1 MKNYS
6 ILFILAVF
14 LSGNALKA
22 QERAWTLVDCIEY
35 AIEHNIQLKQLA
47 LEQESREISLNT
59 SKYRWLPNLNAS
71 VGEDFSFG
79 RSLNVDNTYVNQ
91 NSSNTSFGISTGM
104 PLFDGFEIKN
114 DIAAGKL
121 DLMATI
127 ESLKK
132 AQEDLAMNVT
142 ATYLDILYYKEIQK
156 IAELQV
162 SLVGE
167 QVARTESLVSAGKVP
182 LSQLYDMKAQLANDE
197 VTLSEARNNVKL
209 AILNLVQLLELERDG
224 AGFEVVAPDTED
236 AIATYMGS
244 ILPPDNIYDHA
255 VTFKPQIR
263 EQEYLLQSQEKNLLI
278 ARAGYYPKLNLS
290 AGYYN
295 SYYHSSGEDAINRN
309 LVSNGKIMRVNT

>member
-1 MKNYS
+1 
-6 ILFILAVF
+6 
-14 LSGNALKA
+14 
-22 QERAWTLVDCIEY
+22 
-35 AIEHNIQLKQLA
+35 
-47 LEQESREISLNT
+47 
-59 SKYRWLPNLNAS
+59 
-71 VGEDFSFG
+71 
-79 RSLNVDNTYVNQ
+79 
-91 NSSNTSFGISTGM
+91 
-104 PLFDGFEIKN
+104 
-114 DIAAGKL
+114 
-121 DLMATI
+121 
-127 ESLKK
+127 
-132 AQEDLAMNVT
+132 MNVT

-236 AIATYMGS
+236 ATATYMGS

-295 SYYHSSGEDAINRN
+295 SYYHSFGEDAINRN
-309 LVSNGKIMRVNT
+309 FSEQWKNNARKYIGLSLSIPIFNRFQTRNNVRNAKVAIINRQLIMDNTKKNLYKEIQQAYYNAAASQDKLIASGKSVEANEEAFKYAEERYNAGKSTAYEFNEAKTKLAQSLSEQAQAKYTFIFRAKILDFYNGTPIWL

>member
-22 QERAWTLVDCIEY
+22 QERAWTLVNCIEY

-132 AQEDLAMNVT
+132 HR
-142 ATYLDILYYKEIQK
+142 K
-156 IAELQV
+156 IW
-162 SLVGE
+162 
-167 QVARTESLVSAGKVP
+167 R
-182 LSQLYDMKAQLANDE
+182 
-197 VTLSEARNNVKL
+197 
-209 AILNLVQLLELERDG
+209 
-224 AGFEVVAPDTED
+224 
-236 AIATYMGS
+236 
-244 ILPPDNIYDHA
+244 
-255 VTFKPQIR
+255 
-263 EQEYLLQSQEKNLLI
+263 
-278 ARAGYYPKLNLS
+278 
-290 AGYYN
+290 
-295 SYYHSSGEDAINRN
+295 
-309 LVSNGKIMRVNT
+309 